1 MEVIKWLVEDRLG
14 VKVGDITSEK
24 VDAIVNAANSSL
36 MGGGGV
42 DGAIHRKG
50 GPAILEACKAIRQE
64 RYPDGL
70 PTGQSVVTN
79 AGSLPCRYVI
89 HTVGPVWHGGNAG
102 EPELLEDAYLE
113 CLKQAESIGARHV
126 VFPAISTGIYGY
138 PKDRAAVLTYQ
149 TIKKFLDTHTLPEK
163 VFLIFF
169 SQQDA
174 DIFLSSYQPTG

>member
-1 MEVIKWLVEDRLG
+1 MEGVTWLVESRFG

-50 GPAILEACKAIRQE
+50 GPAILEACRAIRKE
-64 RYPDGL
+64 SYPDGL
-70 PTGQSVVTN
+70 PTGQAVVTV
-79 AGSLPCRYVI
+79 AGSLPCRHVI
-89 HTVGPVWHGGNAG
+89 HTVGPVWHGGDSG
-102 EPELLEDAYLE
+102 EPDLLRSAYLE
-113 CLKQAESIGARHV
+113 SLSQAEKIGARQI
-126 VFPAISTGIYGY
+126 VFPAISTGVYGY
-138 PKDRAAVLTYQ
+138 PKDRAAALAYQ
-149 TIKKFLDTHTLPEK
+149 TIKSHLDSHTLPEK

-174 DIFLSSYQPTG
+174 DLFLGSYLTAD

>member
-1 MEVIKWLVEDRLG
+1 MEVIKWLVEDRFG

-50 GPAILEACKAIRQE
+50 GPAILEACKAIRQK

-70 PTGQSVVTN
+70 PTGQAVVTE

-89 HTVGPVWHGGNAG
+89 HTVGPVWHGGSAG
-102 EPELLEDAYLE
+102 EPDLLGSAYRE

-138 PKDRAAVLTYQ
+138 PKDKAAVLTYQ
-149 TIKKFLDTHTLPEK
+149 TTKKFLDIHTLPEK

-174 DIFLSSYQPTG
+174 DIFLSSSQSTV